1 MSRNVYESLVIGWLI
16 IFTLSGCSD
25 EMDPTPAGAEST
37 GVQDLSVPTITLNEA
52 ELDWVGQQIFR
63 NECSAKKACLVQW
76 NKGEAFPSLG
86 IGHFFWYP

>member
-25 EMDPTPAGAEST
+25 EMDPAQAEAEST
-37 GVQDLSVPTITLNEA
+37 GVQDLSAPTITLSDA

-63 NECSAKKACLVQW
+63 NECSAT
-76 NKGEAFPSLG
+76 EF
-86 IGHFFWYP
+86 